1 MPRTRIFALSKHRV
15 CFLGGLASV
24 LTIIGCF
31 DPSYPAGRPCSEQGA
46 CPGDLVCDPSTNSCV
61 GSIEEGGRSDV
72 DASVDSGTSEIAPD
86 AAPTVPCIEGDLQA
100 QDPETESCYVFLQAR
115 GTWTDGQAAC
125 ENAGPDLLG
134 ASITSPM
141 ENEFVSAFVP
151 SLDFYTGGN
160 DLDVEGTFTWSDEEP
175 FTFENWR
182 AGEPNNSEG
191 REDCLVIQGNL
202 GSVWDDRSCSEI
214 LPILCERADR

>member
-1 MPRTRIFALSKHRV
+1 MPRPRILLLSKQRV
-15 CFLGGLASV
+15 CFFGGVAAV

-31 DPSYPAGRPCSEQGA
+31 DPSYPAGRACSAEGA

-61 GSIEEGGRSDV
+61 GTIEDAGPFEV
-72 DASVDSGTSEIAPD
+72 DASVDAGAEIALD
-86 AAPTVPCIEGDLQA
+86 AAPPLPCIEGDLRA
-100 QDPETESCYVFLQAR
+100 QDPETGSCYVFLQAR
-115 GTWTDGQAAC
+115 GTWANGQTAC

-134 ASITSPM
+134 ASITSAA
-141 ENEFVSAFVP
+141 ESEFVSSFVP
-151 SLDFYTGGN
+151 ALEFYTGGN
-160 DLDVEGTFTWSDEEP
+160 DLEVEGTFTWSDEEP

-202 GSVWDDRSCSEI
+202 GGVWDDRSCTEI
-214 LPILCERADR
+214 LPILCERAVR